1 MGIRYIRG
9 VLHLLKFRRAKSDL
23 RNFLRRSRRL
33 EQALFRILRYR
44 YSRTLSQGREPKTSQ
59 KSWQKRNNIIRS
71 LAVHEK
77 SSFPLSK
84 RRAVKIYSQGVVAF
98 QSTFITKNHLV
109 GGEVLER
116 PFCIY
121 KHEVKFIEFHN
132 VNFWRFKYVYDD
144 QSIHLYEQFISEFS
158 DEYYGRNS
166 DVFFATDK
174 SQALGDFPKTKGSY
188 YRNQIY
194 SIFGQ
199 YYNNYW
205 HFMMEYLPKLLLI
218 PKGSIVLMPRDLAFA
233 EQFKLIARKMHLDI
247 LAINPNRA
255 NFFKTLI
262 VFTTPVKYIDSKNTS
277 IDIVLLKELQKKW
290 REIVPL
296 IPIDVGQKVFLL
308 RKSIR
313 RLNVDLILQ
322 KTLKDKDYALL
333 DLTSKSYEF
342 QMSLFSGDHLIAGYP
357 GANWAN
363 LVYFNGNS
371 FFVNLVSVKN
381 VDQSLHHALARVFG
395 AEIRNIALC
404 SLGEFKSLDSNSYLD
419 SETATLDFDSE
430 SAIAVREILNQ
441 IIQLSQ

>member
-1 MGIRYIRG
+1 MGLRHIRG
-9 VLHLLKFRRAKSDL
+9 ALHLLKFRRAKSDL

-33 EQALFRILRYR
+33 EQGLFWILRYR
-44 YSRTLSQGREPKTSQ
+44 YSRTLNQGQEPRTSQ
-59 KSWQKRNNIIRS
+59 KSWQKRNNFIRS

-77 SSFPLSK
+77 SNYPLSK
-84 RRAVKIYSQGVVAF
+84 RRVVKIYSQGVVTF
-98 QSTFITKNHLV
+98 QSKFNTKNHLV

-116 PFCIY
+116 PFFMY
-121 KHEVKFIEFHN
+121 KHEVKIVEFHN

-166 DVFFATDK
+166 DVFFTADK
-174 SQALGDFPKTKGSY
+174 SQALGDFPKAKGPY
-188 YRNQIY
+188 YPNQIY

-218 PKGSIVLMPRDLAFA
+218 PKGSTVLMPRDLAFA
-233 EQFKLIARKMHLDI
+233 GEFKLIARGLNLDI
-247 LAINPNRA
+247 LEINPNRA

-262 VFTTPVKYIDSKNTS
+262 VFTTPIKYIDSKNTS
-277 IDIVLLKELQKKW
+277 IDIVLLKELQNKW
-290 REIVPL
+290 REIITL
-296 IPIDVGQKVFLL
+296 IQIDVGQKVFLL

-313 RLNVDLILQ
+313 RVNVDLILQ
-322 KTLKDKDYALL
+322 KSLKANNYALL
-333 DLTSKSYEF
+333 DLTSKSFEF
-342 QMSLFSGDHLIAGYP
+342 QMSLFSGDYLIAGYP

-363 LVYFNGNS
+363 LIYINGNS

-395 AEIRNIALC
+395 GEIRNIALC
-404 SLGEFKSLDSNSYLD
+404 SVKEFKSLDSNSYLD
-419 SETATLDFDSE
+419 SETARLDFDFDSTN
-430 SAIAVREILNQ
+430 AVMEILNQ
-441 IIQLSQ
+441 INQLNQ